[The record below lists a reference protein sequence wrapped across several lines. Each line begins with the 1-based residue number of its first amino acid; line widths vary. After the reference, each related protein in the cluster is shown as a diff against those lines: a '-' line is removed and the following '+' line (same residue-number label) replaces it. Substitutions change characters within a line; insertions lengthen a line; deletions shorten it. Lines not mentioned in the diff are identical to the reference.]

1 MYYRH
6 PAAAITTTSNGTERS
21 TAPQLLLLL
30 RQSVERRRALIS
42 IQIPRNFPTTTTV
55 ESSPRRLY
63 PEFLGSLQILPG
75 STFLLL
81 SPNILLLA
89 HAHCTL
95 WIRKYRFYVY
105 AARAY
110 TLRFVPARSLAL
122 SLALSPSSSGPEFAA
137 TSALVQLNIL
147 RTGAASHSIPSEI
160 RFRIVPLRQQSLSPC
175 IHILKRSVI

>member
-6 PAAAITTTSNGTERS
+6 PAVAITTTSNGTERS

-55 ESSPRRLY
+55 ESSPRGLY

-110 TLRFVPARSLAL
+110 TLRFVPARSLSL
-122 SLALSPSSSGPEFAA
+122 SLFLP
-137 TSALVQLNIL
+137 
-147 RTGAASHSIPSEI
+147 
-160 RFRIVPLRQQSLSPC
+160 PLRGQNLRPLPPLFNSISCERELRHTRFLP
-175 IHILKRSVI
+175 KSVSESYHSGSNPFRHASIF

>member
-21 TAPQLLLLL
+21 SAPQLLLLL

-42 IQIPRNFPTTTTV
+42 ILQSKLVDPTV
-55 ESSPRRLY
+55 ESSPRGLY

-75 STFLLL
+75 SAFLLL

-110 TLRFVPARSLAL
+110 TLRFVPARSLSL

-160 RFRIVPLRQQSLSPC
+160 RFRIVPFRQ
-175 IHILKRSVI
+175 